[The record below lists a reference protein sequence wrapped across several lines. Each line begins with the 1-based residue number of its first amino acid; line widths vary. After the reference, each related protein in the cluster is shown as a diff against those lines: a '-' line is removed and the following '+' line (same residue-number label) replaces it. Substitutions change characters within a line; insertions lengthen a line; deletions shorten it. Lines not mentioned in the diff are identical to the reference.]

1 MSSSNHFHMP
11 MLETESFIR
20 GDVAGED
27 SVDIDCVQATPWR
40 SVLMPAPFGDMRVS
54 NKAHGIAN
62 CNSNSRGRELS
73 LSARNS
79 RAKTIL

>member
-1 MSSSNHFHMP
+1 
-11 MLETESFIR
+11 
-20 GDVAGED
+20 
-27 SVDIDCVQATPWR
+27 
-40 SVLMPAPFGDMRVS
+40 LMPAPFGDMRVS